1 MFDIKREFKLHM
13 KWCTYLH
20 IWENQA
26 GVSNIEIYP
35 LKSTGLGGKKKERK
49 KIFWPSRQE
58 D

>member
-35 LKSTGLGGKKKERK
+35 LKSTGLGGKKKRK
-49 KIFWPSRQE
+49 EENLLAI
-58 D
+58 